1 MFIFDEYNEEFN
13 SLSNQI
19 IEDKKINNAK
29 EMNKFNETILP
40 DNNEEDITYTDINT
54 EEAESFFDM

>member
-1 MFIFDEYNEEFN
+1 
-13 SLSNQI
+13 
-19 IEDKKINNAK
+19 
-29 EMNKFNETILP
+29 MNKFNETILP